1 MKKYEIVITPEIH
14 DAIIAE
20 GLKLFYPVDGTSLIG
35 RHFYYSDGLGM
46 RFLLWNYP
54 LPSYGMC
61 FPLFNKRSYHDR
73 FTEMMKRSFPEA
85 LL

>member
-20 GLKLFYPVDGTSLIG
+20 GLELFYPLAITSLIG
-35 RHFYYSDGLGM
+35 FPAYYSDHNGWSYHYPHPHGT
-46 RFLLWNYP
+46 RFY
-54 LPSYGMC
+54 
-61 FPLFNKRSYHDR
+61 LFNTMVEHDR